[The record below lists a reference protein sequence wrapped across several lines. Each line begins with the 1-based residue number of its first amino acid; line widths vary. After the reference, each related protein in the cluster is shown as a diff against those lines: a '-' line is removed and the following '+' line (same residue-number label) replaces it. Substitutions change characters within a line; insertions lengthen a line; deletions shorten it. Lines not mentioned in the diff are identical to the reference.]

1 MASSGNF
8 KMTICCMGAG
18 YVGGPTMAVIASR
31 CPDIKVVVVDISE
44 AQIAK
49 WNNPD
54 DIPIYE
60 PGLKELVDARRG
72 KNLFFST
79 DLDKYINEADIIF
92 VCVNT
97 PTKQS
102 GIGAGS
108 AADTKNCEACARKIA
123 DVATTN
129 KIVVEKSTV
138 PVRTAESISAV
149 LSANSKGLKF
159 EVLSNP
165 EFLAEGTAIDD
176 LQSPSRILIG
186 GPETP
191 TGHIAV
197 EKLVSV
203 YEHWVPRERIIT
215 TNVWSSELSKLVAN
229 AFLAQRISSINSIS
243 AVCEA
248 TGANVH
254 EVAKAV
260 GADDRIGSK
269 FLNCSV
275 GFGGSCFQ
283 KDILNLVYLA
293 QSFNLPEVAEYW
305 RGVVTMNEYQ
315 KTRFA
320 TTMIRRM
327 FNTVTNKKICIY
339 GFAFKKDTG
348 DVRETPAATIVKYL
362 LEEKARIAIYDPQ
375 VKVEEMMH
383 ELEYQGVSE
392 RTHPNFQQ
400 LLTIHHDPY
409 EAAKDAH
416 AIAALT
422 EWDEFK
428 TLDYAKVYE
437 SMTKPAFV
445 FDGRN
450 IMPHQVLR
458 DLGAKVYVIGRAQ
471 VISGELEF

>member
-1 MASSGNF
+1 MSEF

-18 YVGGPTMAVIASR
+18 YVGGPTMAVIAAN
-31 CPDIKVVVVDISE
+31 CPDIKVVVVDVSE
-44 AQIAK
+44 KQIAK
-49 WNNPD
+49 WNEPD

-60 PGLKELVDARRG
+60 PGLKELVDAQRN

-79 DLDKYINEADIIF
+79 DLDKYINEAEIIF

-97 PTKQS
+97 PTKTS

-123 DVATTN
+123 DVATHG

-138 PVRTAESISAV
+138 PVRTSESIKAV
-149 LSANSKGLKF
+149 LRANSKGLKF

-176 LQSPSRILIG
+176 LQTPSRILIG
-186 GPETP
+186 GAETP
-191 TGHIAV
+191 EGHVAV

-203 YEHWVPRERIIT
+203 YNHWVPRERIIT

-254 EVAKAV
+254 EVARAV
-260 GADDRIGSK
+260 GADDRIGGK

-293 QSFNLPEVAEYW
+293 ESFHLPEVADYW
-305 RGVVTMNEYQ
+305 RHVVTMNEYQ

-327 FNTVTNKKICIY
+327 FNTVTNKKICIF

-362 LEEKARIAIYDPQ
+362 LEEKANVAVYDPQ
-375 VKVEEMMH
+375 VKLEDMMH
-383 ELEYQGVSE
+383 ELEYQGVNA
-392 RTHPNFQQ
+392 TNHPMMDK
-400 LLTIHHDPY
+400 LLTVYNDPY
-409 EAAKDAH
+409 EAAKDSH

-428 TLDYAKVYE
+428 TLDYAKIYE
-437 SMTKPAFV
+437 GMAKPAFF

-450 IMPHQVLR
+450 ILPHEKIA
-458 DLGAKVYVIGRAQ
+458 DLGAKVYVIGRAD
-471 VISGELEF
+471 VISGELPF

>member
-1 MASSGNF
+1 MSEF

-18 YVGGPTMAVIASR
+18 YVGGPTMAVIAAA
-31 CPDIKVVVVDISE
+31 CPDIKVVVVDVSA

-49 WNNPD
+49 WNTPD

-60 PGLKELVDARRG
+60 PGLKELVDAQRH

-79 DLDKYINEADIIF
+79 DVDKYIQEAAIIF

-97 PTKQS
+97 PTKTS

-123 DVATTN
+123 EVATED

-138 PVRTAESISAV
+138 PVRTSESIKAV
-149 LSANSKGLKF
+149 LRANSKGLKF

-165 EFLAEGTAIDD
+165 EFLAEGTAIKD
-176 LQSPSRILIG
+176 LQNPSRILIG
-186 GPETP
+186 GAETP
-191 TGHIAV
+191 EGHAAV

-203 YEHWVPRERIIT
+203 YAYWVPRERIIT

-243 AVCEA
+243 ALCEA

-254 EVAKAV
+254 EVARAV
-260 GADDRIGSK
+260 GADDRIGAK
-269 FLNCSV
+269 FLNCS
-275 GFGGSCFQ
+275 
-283 KDILNLVYLA
+283 
-293 QSFNLPEVAEYW
+293 SFHLPEVAEYW
-305 RGVVTMNEYQ
+305 RQVVTMNEYQ

-320 TTMIRRM
+320 TTMISRM
-327 FNTVTNKKICIY
+327 FNTVTNKKICIF

-348 DVRETPAATIVKYL
+348 DVRETPAATILKYL
-362 LEEKARIAIYDPQ
+362 LEEKANVAVYDPQ
-375 VKVEEMMH
+375 IKIEDMMH
-383 ELEYQGVSE
+383 ELEYQGVNS
-392 RTHPNFQQ
+392 TSHPMMDK
-400 LLTIHHDPY
+400 LLTVYNDPY
-409 EAAKDAH
+409 EAAMNSH
-416 AIAALT
+416 AIAVLT

-428 TLDYAKVYE
+428 TLDYAKIYTG
-437 SMTKPAFV
+437 MTKPAFF

-450 IMPHQVLR
+450 VLPYDKIA
-458 DLGAKVYVIGRAQ
+458 DLGAKVYVIGRAD
-471 VISGELEF
+471 VVSGELPF

>member
-1 MASSGNF
+1 
-8 KMTICCMGAG
+8 MTICCMGAG
-18 YVGGPTMAVIASR
+18 YVGGPTMAVIAAH

-44 AQIAK
+44 AQIAR
-49 WNNPD
+49 WNAAD
-54 DIPIYE
+54 ELPIYE

-79 DLDKYINEADIIF
+79 DFDTHINAADIIF

-97 PTKQS
+97 PTKVS

-123 DVATTN
+123 EVATSN

-149 LSANSKGLKF
+149 LSANSKGLQF

-165 EFLAEGTAIDD
+165 EFLAEGTAIED
-176 LQSPSRILIG
+176 LHDPARILIG

-191 TGHIAV
+191 SGRAAV

-203 YEHWVPRERIIT
+203 YEHWVARERILT

-320 TTMIRRM
+320 TTMVRRM
-327 FNTVTNKKICIY
+327 FNTVTGKKICVF

-348 DVRETPAATIVKYL
+348 DVRETPAATIIRYL
-362 LEEKARIAIYDPQ
+362 LEEKARVAVYDPQ
-375 VKVEEMMH
+375 VKLEDMLA
-383 ELEYQGVSE
+383 ELQYQGVSE
-392 RTHPNFQQ
+392 ATHPNFEQ
-400 LLTIHHDPY
+400 LLTVHHDPY
-409 EAAKDAH
+409 AAAKDAH
-416 AIAALT
+416 AIATLT

-428 TLDYAKVYE
+428 SLDYARIYAD
-437 SMTKPAFV
+437 MTKPAFI

-450 IMPHQVLR
+450 VMPHQTLR

-471 VISGELEF
+471 VITGELAF